1 MGTLEKYALLA
12 PVLREG
18 GVHLGVCTGRCL
30 STACGAAEAEASE
43 VPVDLG
49 TR

>member
-18 GVHLGVCTGRCL
+18 CVNLCVGTGRCL
-30 STACGAAEAEASE
+30 STAFGAAEAQASE
-43 VPVDLG
+43 VPIDLG